1 VMPMV
6 RSTEIIEIIQHALPA
21 EEWCVIGPII
31 TEINQQQSR
40 RARKSIL
47 TEINNVI
54 IEMSLKNN
62 NPALLSALPDLQN
75 GEIEGLFS
83 RITQQ
88 YIQTKDEAWLN
99 SFLTLSEKLEK
110 KSNQSRVFAMIARDL
125 IDAGVTEADSG
136 LISTGMIML
145 NRISFRKYRSEIMI
159 DIIPLLIVWAIT
171 IRDKKILHTSL
182 KLIEEIGDISKR
194 SILHAELVKALA
206 TIAILDKDRISFI
219 DSIQSTTEIHQKIR
233 RQQCLL
239 YIIEKGVKSHFGQEM
254 ADIPQFMNN
263 FMDISHEAYLEV
275 ISTLAGQV
283 LERIKDKAQVIAIL
297 DELCEK
303 NPSVTSTIV
312 IDLLNKAERSGDPWF
327 LSTSM
332 MLQKSLADSEK
343 YPVREII
350 RAGISVARKSN
361 NMQILTD
368 LIPLINNRCNPA
380 ILSRIYLQF
389 AQIMLAS
396 GDFRSAMGMFGETS
410 RVSEEMPQYSDTLT
424 HLIKEGVLKDAA
436 APIIQAI
443 LPRIDKDTAN
453 TAVYRAV
460 TEVSKEYSFN
470 DIIAHIGT
478 IKELIALHPRQDNLI
493 LEKISILI
501 DRGFLDSHD
510 PDILIRLAEF
520 MQEQPHKER
529 AISNIVI
536 KIAKMGV
543 QTKNRDFLQR
553 AVGLTCE
560 IDGQNTRSV
569 TLSSIID
576 EASILAAQ
584 QGDLDL
590 LLRMRVWSSSLLETD
605 LATYAMANIVDG
617 IIKYAVDRQSTEA
630 LEEAY
635 KIAQD
640 ITDSALKSQM
650 FERIAECFVKIGCTI
665 LINPRYP
672 SHDAD
677 LSAALQPFERGLEII
692 SQNIKS
698 PHLSLKIAGIID
710 VIISF
715 SRTSNNPDFVI
726 PLALYTVEIEN
737 TYERDAM
744 MSRIISN
751 MSEDLIH
758 PDSTDPYEIMAY
770 LLQRNEGIN
779 TYPIIT
785 TLISGIIQR
794 ITNPYAKLTGLCNL
808 LDAAIKSK
816 DFNRSLQIRREV
828 CFNLPNLPTQYQ
840 KILILSDLATL
851 YSHTE
856 PQLSTRC
863 IQQAIQH
870 LESVEIDKDE
880 LARRHIVIALV
891 SLHGADPKAVWI
903 NSAVSIIQKISNP
916 VDYIHS
922 LISVYRM
929 AHQNKDQCNEFLQNM
944 IQAADRISSPYE
956 KASTLLDIVPLA
968 IHDCGDTTIP
978 ETLLKKTEL
987 LTKKINIPSIADTLR
1002 DNIAHVY
1009 AMLYQKQNDKRYL
1022 SQAIQIAKTIDDD
1035 NVRLQRFVQ
1044 LGYSEAFEVTHHY
1057 AKIKSLS
1064 ETIAAEGVHPN
1075 QIAILERLVRTVA
1088 DRGRESILFCDLA
1101 IFFKREGEEK
1111 LSKRMVLNAIKE
1123 ARIIRPLSRR
1133 SFVMCDIALK
1143 FYSAGCE
1150 HTAQDILDY
1159 SIDAATNIRQS
1170 TLRDEVF
1177 DELGHAIKIMQE
1189 M

>member
-1 VMPMV
+1 MV
-6 RSTEIIEIIQHALPA
+6 RSTELIEIIQKALPA
-21 EEWCVIGPII
+21 KEWSVLGPVI

-47 TEINNVI
+47 IEINNVI
-54 IEMSLKNN
+54 IDRSLKDN
-62 NPALLSALPDLQN
+62 NPGLLSALPDIQS
-75 GEIEGLFS
+75 GEIEALFS

-88 YIQTKDEAWLN
+88 YIQTKDETWLT
-99 SFLTLSEKLEK
+99 SFLRLSEKLEK

-194 SILHAELVKALA
+194 SVLHAELAKALA
-206 TIAILDKDRISFI
+206 TISILDKDRISFI
-219 DSIQSTTEIHQKIR
+219 DSIRSTTEIHQKIR
-233 RQQCLL
+233 RQQCLV
-239 YIIEKGVKSHFGQEM
+239 YIIEKGVKSHFGKDM
-254 ADIPQFMNN
+254 ADIPQFMSN
-263 FMDISHEAYLEV
+263 FQDISHEAYLEV

-283 LERIKDKAQVIAIL
+283 LERIKDRSQVITIL
-297 DELCEK
+297 NEICEK

-312 IDLLNKAERSGDPWF
+312 IDLLNKAERTGDPWF
-327 LSTSM
+327 LSTAIK
-332 MLQKSLADSEK
+332 LQKSLVDSEK
-343 YPVREII
+343 YPVREIV
-350 RAGISVARKSN
+350 RAGISVAHKSN
-361 NMQILTD
+361 DMQILMD
-368 LIPLINNRCNPA
+368 LIPIINARCNPGV
-380 ILSRIYLQF
+380 LSRTYLQF
-389 AQIMLAS
+389 TQIMLAS
-396 GDFRSAMGMFGETS
+396 GDFRSALGIFMVTS
-410 RVSEEMPQYSDTLT
+410 EGSEELPQYADTLI
-424 HLIKEGVLKDAA
+424 HLLKEGVLKDSV
-436 APIIQAI
+436 APIIQEI
-443 LPRIDKDTAN
+443 IPRLNKDTAN
-453 TAVYRAV
+453 SAIYRAV
-460 TEVSKEYSFN
+460 TELNKEFSFK
-470 DIIAHIGT
+470 DIIAHIQS
-478 IKELIALHPRQDNLI
+478 IKELVALHPQRDYLI

-510 PDILIRLAEF
+510 PDILIELAEF
-520 MQEQPHKER
+520 TKEPQNREQ

-576 EASILAAQ
+576 EASTLAAQ

-590 LLRMRVWSSSLLETD
+590 LLRMRIWSSSLLETD

-617 IIKYAVDRQSTEA
+617 VIKYAIDRQSSEA

-640 ITDSALKSQM
+640 ISDSTLQSQM

-665 LINPRYP
+665 LISPRYP
-672 SHDAD
+672 AHDAD
-677 LSAALQPFERGLEII
+677 LNSALRPFERGLEII

-698 PHLSLKIAGIID
+698 PQLSLKIAGIID

-726 PLALYTVEIEN
+726 PLAMYAAEIEN

-751 MSEDLIH
+751 ISEEIIH

-770 LLQRNEGIN
+770 LLQRNEGIR

-785 TLISGIIQR
+785 TLVSRIIQR
-794 ITNPYAKLTGLCNL
+794 ITNPYAKLNGLCNL
-808 LDAAIKSK
+808 LDGANKSK
-816 DFNRSLQIRREV
+816 DLARSQQILNEI
-828 CFNLPNLPTQYQ
+828 CSGLPNLPTEYQ

-851 YSHTE
+851 YCQTDLQFASV
-856 PQLSTRC
+856 C
-863 IQQAIQH
+863 IHRAIQL
-870 LESVEIDKDE
+870 LEDVEIEKDE
-880 LARRHIVIALV
+880 LARRQIVIALV
-891 SLHGADPKAVWI
+891 SLNSTDPNEEWI
-903 NSAVSIIQKISNP
+903 TSALALIQKISNP
-916 VDYIHS
+916 IEYIHA
-922 LISVYRM
+922 LISAYRM
-929 AHQNKDQCNEFLQNM
+929 VRQNEDLCNEFLQNM
-944 IQAADRISSPYE
+944 TQAVDRISSPYE
-956 KASTLLDIVPLA
+956 KATTLLEIVPLA
-968 IHDCGDTTIP
+968 IHECGNSTVPDN
-978 ETLLKKTEL
+978 LLKKAEA
-987 LTKKINIPSIADTLR
+987 LTKKINIPSIADTIR
-1002 DNIAHVY
+1002 DDIAHFY
-1009 AMLYQKQNDKRYL
+1009 LTLYHKQNDARYL
-1022 SQAIQIAKTIDDD
+1022 NQAIQTAKTIDDD
-1035 NVRLQRFVQ
+1035 SIRLQRFAQ
-1044 LGYSEAFEVTHHY
+1044 LGHSETVVETPQYF
-1057 AKIKSLS
+1057 KIKALS
-1064 ETIAAEGVHPN
+1064 EKIAKDGVHPS
-1075 QIAILERLVRTVA
+1075 QLVILERLVRTVA
-1088 DRGRESILFCDLA
+1088 DRGKESILFCDLA

-1111 LSKRMVLNAIKE
+1111 LSRRMIQNAVKE

-1150 HTAQDILDY
+1150 HAAQEILDY